1 MNEQSTVKREEEEE
15 EEEEEEGN
23 YPVRIPGC
31 RLPPL
36 VMNGREA
43 KKEREDEERKRE
55 KRKKWDDVRWYDMIV
70 IMIVIIR
77 S

>member
-36 VMNGREA
+36 LMNGRETL
-43 KKEREDEERKRE
+43 DEE
-55 KRKKWDDVRWYDMIV
+55 KKKKGKEEGKKF
-70 IMIVIIR
+70 
-77 S
+77 